1 MKKNKILITG
11 ATGFIGYHL
20 AKRCLKLK
28 WTVHSVSINL
38 PPNKRRLNN
47 VKYIRLDISKE
58 KNLKKKL
65 SMNYDYIVNL
75 AGYVDHSNK
84 AKTMKSHFNGCKNL
98 AKFFLNRK
106 IKKFIQI
113 GSGLEYGKLKSPQ
126 IESKNNFQ
134 KTYSTYAA
142 AKLLSTRYLLD
153 LKKKKNFPVT
163 ILRLYQ
169 VYGPKQD
176 VNRIIPITITNA
188 LSNKKFDC
196 SSGNQFKDFL
206 YIDDLIDILI
216 KILKKRNTASII
228 NVGSGKPIKVK
239 KLILN
244 ICELVGGGYP
254 KFGVIPLR
262 KDEINKLYPNL
273 SILRK
278 TSNWRPKIRL
288 NDGLKKTI
296 RYFAQEI

>member
-1 MKKNKILITG
+1 M
-11 ATGFIGYHL
+11 
-20 AKRCLKLK
+20 
-28 WTVHSVSINL
+28 
-38 PPNKRRLNN
+38 
-47 VKYIRLDISKE
+47 
-58 KNLKKKL
+58 
-65 SMNYDYIVNL
+65 
-75 AGYVDHSNK
+75 
-84 AKTMKSHFNGCKNL
+84 
-98 AKFFLNRK
+98 
-106 IKKFIQI
+106 
-113 GSGLEYGKLKSPQ
+113 
-126 IESKNNFQ
+126 
-134 KTYSTYAA
+134 
-142 AKLLSTRYLLD
+142 
-153 LKKKKNFPVT
+153 KKKKNFPVT

>member
-1 MKKNKILITG
+1 M
-11 ATGFIGYHL
+11 

-65 SMNYDYIVNL
+65 FMNYDYIVNL

-153 LKKKKNFPVT
+153 LKKKNFPVT

-176 VNRIIPITITNA
+176 VNRIIPITITYA
-188 LSNKKFDC
+188 LYNNYFDC
-196 SSGNQFKDFL
+196 SSGNKFKDFL
-206 YIDDLIDILI
+206 FIDFLLYILI
-216 KILKKRNTASII
+216 IILKNRNTASII

-262 KDEINKLYPNL
+262 KDEINKSYPNL

-288 NDGLKKTI
+288 NDGLKKPLDI
-296 RYFAQEI
+296 SLRRYEKYI

>member
-1 MKKNKILITG
+1 MLTYGDGLSNVDINKLVRFHNKKKKLNVTAVRPPARFGAIKIKNSYVRIFREKNSLDEGWINGGFFVIEPKFIKYIKSDRTFLEREPFEIITKKKQLVAFKHKGFWQCMDTLRDKEILEKKLKIKIILKKNKILITG

-28 WTVHSVSINL
+28 FFHSVLINL

-65 SMNYDYIVNL
+65 FMNYDYIVNL

-126 IESKNNFQ
+126 IESKNNF
-134 KTYSTYAA
+134 
-142 AKLLSTRYLLD
+142 
-153 LKKKKNFPVT
+153 
-163 ILRLYQ
+163 
-169 VYGPKQD
+169 
-176 VNRIIPITITNA
+176 
-188 LSNKKFDC
+188 
-196 SSGNQFKDFL
+196 
-206 YIDDLIDILI
+206 
-216 KILKKRNTASII
+216 
-228 NVGSGKPIKVK
+228 K
-239 KLILN
+239 KLILPMQQQN
-244 ICELVGGGYP
+244 
-254 KFGVIPLR
+254 F
-262 KDEINKLYPNL
+262 
-273 SILRK
+273 
-278 TSNWRPKIRL
+278 
-288 NDGLKKTI
+288 
-296 RYFAQEI
+296 

>member
-1 MKKNKILITG
+1 MNEIPQ
-11 ATGFIGYHL
+11 
-20 AKRCLKLK
+20 CL
-28 WTVHSVSINL
+28 INL

-142 AKLLSTRYLLD
+142 VKLLSTRFIVEE
-153 LKKKKNFPVT
+153 KSSV
-163 ILRLYQ
+163 ILGVSSLW
-169 VYGPKQD
+169 PKQD
-176 VNRIIPITITNA
+176 VNR
-188 LSNKKFDC
+188 SF
-196 SSGNQFKDFL
+196 
-206 YIDDLIDILI
+206 
-216 KILKKRNTASII
+216 
-228 NVGSGKPIKVK
+228 
-239 KLILN
+239 
-244 ICELVGGGYP
+244 
-254 KFGVIPLR
+254 
-262 KDEINKLYPNL
+262 
-273 SILRK
+273 
-278 TSNWRPKIRL
+278 RL
-288 NDGLKKTI
+288 L
-296 RYFAQEI
+296 